1 MICAARSPAA
11 HRMGEQTTVTT
22 AGDNGVPEGQGGGA
36 PQDDDPFGYL
46 YRPADGSTGQP
57 AEPQQGVPRTPY
69 SRPMEVGRAQYGQH
83 YQQGAPPRGQQPPY
97 GQPGAAQPPYGQP
110 PQQAPYGQ
118 PGVPPQQ
125 AEYGAPTQQTRYAEH
140 SRPQPGEE
148 RPSSGRSKGA
158 VIGAVAVVA
167 AIAIGA
173 GIALST
179 GDPDSDKTAK
189 GGTTSA
195 APPAPTTAAASATAT
210 AASPS
215 ASATV
220 ASGPSTVDA
229 GQLQAQN
236 APSANTV
243 KGAKSADG
251 SYLTLQQGGTVT
263 WTGEIATAGTYKLTV
278 HYNNAGADVRGA
290 ASVNGKDWPSGLAYR
305 NFSPGKDPAS
315 SWYTTWIL
323 PQFQAGSNTVAF
335 TVPSGPILIDQIT
348 VEPSS

>member
-1 MICAARSPAA
+1 M
-11 HRMGEQTTVTT
+11 TT
-22 AGDNGVPEGQGGGA
+22 AGDNGLPEGQAGGA

-46 YRPADGSTGQP
+46 YRPADGSAGQS
-57 AEPQQGVPRTPY
+57 AEPQQGVPRTSY
-69 SRPMEVGRAQYGQH
+69 NRPMEVGRAQYGQ
-83 YQQGAPPRGQQPPY
+83 PTRTQQPGY
-97 GQPGAAQPPYGQP
+97 GQPGPAQPPYGQQGMP
-110 PQQAPYGQ
+110 PQGPYGQ

-125 AEYGAPTQQTRYAEH
+125 AEYGGGAQQTRYAEH
-140 SRPQPGEE
+140 SRPQPGDE

-179 GDPDSDKTAK
+179 GDPDGDKSAK
-189 GGTTSA
+189 GGTTTA
-195 APPAPTTAAASATAT
+195 APPAPSGTAASSGSTGT
-210 AASPS
+210 ASPS

-220 ASGPSTVDA
+220 SAGPATVDA
-229 GQLQAQN
+229 GQLQGQN
-236 APSANTV
+236 APSGNAV

-263 WTGEIATAGTYKLTV
+263 WNGQIATAGTYKLTV

-290 ASVNGKDWPSGLAYR
+290 ASVNGKDWPSGLTFKNY
-305 NFSPGKDPAS
+305 SPGKDPAS
-315 SWYTTWIL
+315 SWFNTWIL
-323 PQFQAGSNTVAF
+323 PQFQAGSNSVTF

-348 VEPSS
+348 VEPNS